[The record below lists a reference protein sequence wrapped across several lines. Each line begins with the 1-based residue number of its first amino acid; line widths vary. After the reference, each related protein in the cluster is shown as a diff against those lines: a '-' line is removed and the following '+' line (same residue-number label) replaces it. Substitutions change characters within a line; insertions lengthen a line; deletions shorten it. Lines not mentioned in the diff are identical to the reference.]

1 MKKDLLLVIAVTS
14 LTGLSGCSSDD
25 ENTTWGVSA
34 PDAAI
39 TVSLPSDFAWNND
52 SKVGLYC
59 AQAYD
64 NGTVGVNNKAIAIA
78 SGADTNNAGLE
89 NAIKPGEGANKIY
102 AYYPYS
108 EALGENPAK
117 VKVTIP
123 SIQKQNML
131 KPTQS
136 TNEYSF
142 FYGAQTATSV
152 DANPMPVNIAMK
164 NLFCVLEFNIGTT
177 AFGVGKQLSEII
189 LSTDDAKLAGDFG
202 VNLTADKVVADGAS
216 DASYASSNSITLKM
230 EGTAGTLAA
239 TPIKA
244 RIAMNPVQL
253 EGKQLKITVKLGND
267 SWEFKEDG
275 RNYLANKVY
284 SVDLNLTDPPLN
296 LNEKGYSNS
305 YMINQPNTTY
315 KFDAKVQGNGK
326 ATTGITPQSIDPKDV
341 FVVWES
347 SSIQNGVIK
356 DVKLSADGFVTF
368 TTSSNIGGN
377 ALIAVTDG
385 IPTEEF
391 PKGTILW
398 SWHIWCTDYDVSQD
412 AAITNTEGQTF
423 RFMKI
428 NLGAL
433 SVAPDENGYG
443 LKYQWGRKD
452 PFFYDGIPSSGEVT
466 TGVVSDP
473 MYGWQASEYSPEAD
487 GQDLS
492 LNYSII
498 FPTAFFKGGFGT
510 SLDWYGV
517 GTGIENRN
525 NNLWGNPENGLG
537 NKSIY
542 DPCPV
547 GYRVPPQAA
556 YNKFAKPT
564 EGKFENNG
572 WNFPTDNG
580 EKIFFTTASS
590 YLIFSS
596 GNLSA
601 GNWNGKSGYYWSTS
615 TNSNTETNASGL
627 KVESG
632 YVANNQTIQRASG
645 ASVRCIRE

>member
-1 MKKDLLLVIAVTS
+1 MRKDLLLLGIAVTS
-14 LTGLSGCSSDD
+14 LTGLSGCGSDD

-64 NGTVGVNNKAIAIA
+64 NGAVGVNNKAIAVT
-78 SGADTNNAGLE
+78 SGAGTSNAGLA
-89 NAIKPGEGANKIY
+89 NAIKPGEGTNKLY

-123 SIQKQNML
+123 VLQKQNML
-131 KPTQS
+131 NPTQS

-142 FYGAQTATSV
+142 FYGTQTASAV
-152 DANPMPVNIAMK
+152 DANPMSVNIAMK

-177 AFGVGKQLSEII
+177 AFGVGKQLSEITV
-189 LSTDDAKLAGDFG
+189 STNDAKLAGDFG
-202 VNLTADKVVADGAS
+202 VNLTADKVVPDAVP
-216 DASYASSNSITLKM
+216 DASYTSANSITLKM
-230 EGTAGTLAA
+230 EGTAGTLAS

-267 SWEFKEDG
+267 LWEFKEDG

-284 SVDLNLTDPPLN
+284 SIDLNLTDPPLN
-296 LNEKGYSNS
+296 LNEKGYANS
-305 YMINQPNTTY
+305 YMVAQPNTAY

-326 ATTGITPQSIDPKDV
+326 ATTGITPASINPKDV
-341 FVVWES
+341 FIVWES
-347 SSIQNGVIK
+347 SSMQNGVIK

-368 TTSSNIGGN
+368 TTSGNIGGN

-398 SWHIWCTDYDVSQD
+398 SWHIWSTDYDISQD
-412 AAITNTEGQTF
+412 VNVTNSDGVGF
-423 RFMKI
+423 HFMNI

-433 SVAPDENGYG
+433 SSTPDESGYG

-452 PFFYDGIPSSGEVT
+452 PFYFDGIPAGGEVT
-466 TGVVSDP
+466 TGFVTEP
-473 MYGWQASEYSPEAD
+473 MYGWQSSSYSPEEGGA
-487 GQDLS
+487 DLS
-492 LNYSII
+492 LYYSAV
-498 FPTAFFKGGFGT
+498 FPTAFFKSGYGT
-510 SLDWYGV
+510 SNDWYGV
-517 GTGIENRN
+517 GEGVENRN
-525 NNLWGNPENGLG
+525 NNLWGNPENKLG
-537 NKSIY
+537 TKSIY

-556 YNKFAKPT
+556 CKSFSNPNYKNFGCTFKGA
-564 EGKFENNG
+564 EGL
-572 WNFPTDNG
+572 
-580 EKIFFTTASS
+580 FFIGAG
-590 YLIFSS
+590 YLLHSS
-596 GNLSA
+596 GGIS
-601 GNWNGKSGYYWSTS
+601 GKGYGDQYTLRYWT
-615 TNSNTETNASGL
+615 TNTKDTDAISYRYDPPVSSPSPYFNI
-627 KVESG
+627 
-632 YVANNQTIQRASG
+632 NQQTQRAQGST
-645 ASVRCIRE
+645 VRCIRE

>member
-1 MKKDLLLVIAVTS
+1 MRKDLLLLGIAVTS

-64 NGTVGVNNKAIAIA
+64 NGAVGVNNKAIAIT
-78 SGADTNNAGLE
+78 SGAGTSNAGLA
-89 NAIKPGEGANKIY
+89 NAIKPGEGTNKLY

-123 SIQKQNML
+123 VLQKQNML
-131 KPTQS
+131 NPTQS

-142 FYGAQTATSV
+142 FYGTQTASPV
-152 DANPMPVNIAMK
+152 DANPMSANIAMK

-177 AFGVGKQLSEII
+177 AFGVGKQLSEITV
-189 LSTDDAKLAGDFG
+189 STDDAKLAGDFG
-202 VNLTADKVVADGAS
+202 VNLTADKVVADAVP
-216 DASYASSNSITLKM
+216 DASYTSASSITLKM

-267 SWEFKEDG
+267 LWEFKEDG

-296 LNEKGYSNS
+296 LNEKGYANS
-305 YMINQPNTTY
+305 YMVAQPNTAY

-326 ATTGITPQSIDPKDV
+326 ATTGITPASINPKDV
-341 FVVWES
+341 FIVWES
-347 SSIQNGVIK
+347 SSMQNGVIK
-356 DVKLSADGFVTF
+356 DVKLSADGFATF
-368 TTSSNIGGN
+368 TTSGNIGGN

-398 SWHIWCTDYDVSQD
+398 SWHIWSTDYDISQD
-412 AAITNTEGQTF
+412 VNVTNSDGVGF
-423 RFMKI
+423 HFMNI

-433 SVAPDENGYG
+433 SSAPDESGYG

-452 PFFYDGIPSSGEVT
+452 PFYFDGIPAGGEVT
-466 TGVVSDP
+466 TGFVTEP
-473 MYGWQASEYSPEAD
+473 MYGWQSNSYSPEEGGA
-487 GQDLS
+487 DLS
-492 LNYSII
+492 LYYSAV
-498 FPTAFFKGGFGT
+498 FPTAFFKGGYGT
-510 SLDWYGV
+510 SNDWYGV
-517 GTGIENRN
+517 GEGVENRN
-525 NNLWGNPENGLG
+525 NNLWGNPENKLG
-537 NKSIY
+537 TKSIY

-556 YNKFAKPT
+556 CKSFSNPNYKNSGCTFKGA
-564 EGKFENNG
+564 EGL
-572 WNFPTDNG
+572 
-580 EKIFFTTASS
+580 FFIGAG
-590 YLIFSS
+590 YLLHSS
-596 GNLSA
+596 GGIS
-601 GNWNGKSGYYWSTS
+601 GKGYGDQYTLRYWT
-615 TNSNTETNASGL
+615 TNTKDTDAISYRYDPPVSSPSPYFNI
-627 KVESG
+627 
-632 YVANNQTIQRASG
+632 NQQTQRAQGST
-645 ASVRCIRE
+645 VRCIRE

>member
-1 MKKDLLLVIAVTS
+1 MRKDLLLLGIAVTS
-14 LTGLSGCSSDD
+14 LTGLSGCGSDD

-64 NGTVGVNNKAIAIA
+64 NGAVGVNNKAIAVT
-78 SGADTNNAGLE
+78 SGAGTSNAGLA
-89 NAIKPGEGANKIY
+89 NAIKPGEGTNKLY

-123 SIQKQNML
+123 VLQKQNML
-131 KPTQS
+131 NPTQS

-142 FYGAQTATSV
+142 FYGTQTASAV

-177 AFGVGKQLSEII
+177 AFGVGKQLSEITV
-189 LSTDDAKLAGDFG
+189 STDDAKLAGDFG
-202 VNLTADKVVADGAS
+202 VNLTADKVVADAVP
-216 DASYASSNSITLKM
+216 DASYTSASSITLKM

-267 SWEFKEDG
+267 LWEFKEDG

-284 SVDLNLTDPPLN
+284 SIDLNLTDPPLN
-296 LNEKGYSNS
+296 LNEKGYANS
-305 YMINQPNTTY
+305 YMVAQPNTAY

-326 ATTGITPQSIDPKDV
+326 ATTGITPASINPKDV
-341 FVVWES
+341 FIVWES
-347 SSIQNGVIK
+347 SSMQNGVIK

-368 TTSSNIGGN
+368 TTSGNIGGN

-398 SWHIWCTDYDVSQD
+398 SWHIWSTDYDISQD

-423 RFMKI
+423 QFMKI

-433 SVAPDENGYG
+433 SVAPDEKGYG

-452 PFFYDGIPSSGEVT
+452 PFFYDGIPSGGVV

-473 MYGWQASEYSPEAD
+473 MYGWQSNAYSPET
-487 GQDLS
+487 GGEDLS
-492 LNYSII
+492 LYYSGV
-498 FPTAFFKGGFGT
+498 FPTAFFKGGYGT
-510 SLDWYGV
+510 DNDWYGV

-564 EGKFENNG
+564 EGKFENDG

-580 EKIFFTTASS
+580 GKIFFTTASS
-590 YLIFSS
+590 NLTFST
-596 GNLSA
+596 GILST
-601 GNWNGKSGYYWSTS
+601 GSWNGKTGYYWSTS

-627 KVESG
+627 RVESN
-632 YVANNQTIQRASG
+632 YVSNNQTIQRASG

>member
-1 MKKDLLLVIAVTS
+1 MRKNLLLGIAVTS
-14 LTGLSGCSSDD
+14 LIGLSGYSSDD

-34 PDAAI
+34 PDAAL
-39 TVSLPSDFAWNND
+39 TVSLPSDFTWNNG
-52 SKVGLYC
+52 SKIGLYC

-64 NGTVGVNNKAIAIA
+64 NGTVGVINKAIAIA
-78 SGADTNNAGLE
+78 SGAGTNNAGLA
-89 NAIKPGEGANKIY
+89 NAIKPGEGVNKLY
-102 AYYPYS
+102 AYYPYN
-108 EALGENPAK
+108 EAFGENPAK
-117 VKVTIP
+117 VKVSIP
-123 SIQKQNML
+123 SLQMQNM
-131 KPTQS
+131 PDPAQS

-142 FYGAQTATSV
+142 FCGTQTATPV
-152 DANPMPVNIAMK
+152 DASPMTANIAMK

-177 AFGVGKQLSEII
+177 AFGIGKQLSEITV
-189 LSTDDAKLAGDFG
+189 SAEDAKLAGDFG
-202 VNLTADKVVADGAS
+202 VDLTADKVVADGTA
-216 DASYASSNSITLKM
+216 DASYISANSITLQM

-239 TPIKA
+239 APIKA
-244 RIAMNPVQL
+244 RIAMNPAQL
-253 EGKQLKITVKLGND
+253 EGKQLKINVKLGND
-267 SWEFKEDG
+267 SWEFTEDG

-305 YMINQPNTTY
+305 YMVNQPNTTY

-326 ATTGITPQSIDPKDV
+326 ATTGITPQSIDPKDA
-341 FVVWES
+341 FIVWES
-347 SSIQNGVIK
+347 SSAQNGVIK
-356 DVKLSADGFVTF
+356 NVKLSADGFVTF
-368 TTSSNIGGN
+368 TTSDNIGGN

-398 SWHIWCTDYDVSQD
+398 SWHIWSTDYDISQD
-412 AAITNTEGQTF
+412 AAITNTDGVKF
-423 RFMKI
+423 HFMRI

-433 SVAPDENGYG
+433 SVAPDANGYG

-452 PFFYDGIPSSGEVT
+452 PFFYDGIPAGGVV

-473 MYGWQASEYSPEAD
+473 MYGWQSNAYSPEV
-487 GQDLS
+487 GGEDLS
-492 LNYSII
+492 LYYSAV
-498 FPTAFFKGGFGT
+498 FPTAFFKGGYGT
-510 SLDWYGV
+510 DNDWYGT

-556 YNKFAKPT
+556 YNKFSKPT
-564 EGKFENNG
+564 EWKFENNG

-590 YLIFSS
+590 YLIFSTGILSTGSWS
-596 GNLSA
+596 G
-601 GNWNGKSGYYWSTS
+601 KTGYYWSTS

-627 KVESG
+627 RVESSF
-632 YVANNQTIQRASG
+632 VNNNQTIQRASG
-645 ASVRCIRE
+645 AAVRCIRE